1 MDNDQITYLDINIL
15 QPNPLQPRGLITPES
30 LVDLVDSIREQGIM
44 MPLVVAE
51 TPAGYQIIAGERRWR
66 ASKILGLS
74 QIPCII
80 KKTSHRGMLEMA
92 IVENVQRVD
101 LNPLERA
108 QGFKRMMDEFALG
121 TAEISQRIGKS
132 QAYVS
137 NSLRLLTLPDAL
149 KDALL
154 SGIVTEG
161 HIRAL
166 AAIEDPNLMIEALRQ
181 ILREGGSVRRAEEL
195 SREYKSKVAGI
206 TPKHDFERVHSDEM
220 NAMEKS
226 LGAKL
231 EAKIKIIQSMRE
243 AKIIIAVKGQVEK
256 TSDFLRK
263 INVLLEDQFPKT
275 TNGFDKTQSEETKD
289 EAPISVASETGDGP
303 VITV

>member
-1 MDNDQITYLDINIL
+1 MADDQITYLDINVL

-30 LVDLVDSIREQGIM
+30 LVDLVDSLREHGILE
-44 MPLVVAE
+44 PLVVAE

-66 ASKILGLS
+66 AAKVLGLI
-74 QIPCII
+74 QVPCII

-92 IVENVQRVD
+92 LVENVQRVD

-108 QGFKRMMDEFALG
+108 QGFKRMMDEFGLG
-121 TAEISQRIGKS
+121 TAEIAQRIGKS

-166 AAIEDPNLMIEALRQ
+166 AGIEDPNQMIEALRQ

-195 SREYKSKVAGI
+195 SREYKARVGIKPGSQTQRVVSDLLTQMETRLSARLSAKV
-206 TPKHDFERVHSDEM
+206 
-220 NAMEKS
+220 
-226 LGAKL
+226 
-231 EAKIKIIQSMRE
+231 KISQSMRE
-243 AKIIIAVKGQVEK
+243 LRFITVIKGNIDK
-256 TSDFLRK
+256 TSEIMER
-263 INVLLEDQFPKT
+263 INKALEAEFTVDLPGQ
-275 TNGFDKTQSEETKD
+275 NDS
-289 EAPISVASETGDGP
+289 SAS
-303 VITV
+303 I

>member
-1 MDNDQITYLDINIL
+1 MADGDAQITYLDINTL
-15 QPNPLQPRGLITPES
+15 DSNPLQPRGLITPES
-30 LVDLVDSIREQGIM
+30 LVDLVDSIREHGILE
-44 MPLVVAE
+44 PLVVAE

-66 ASKILGLS
+66 ASKIVGLA
-74 QIPCII
+74 QVPCII

-108 QGFKRMMDEFALG
+108 QGFKRMMDEFGMG
-121 TAEISQRIGKS
+121 TAEIAQRVGKS

-166 AAIEDPNLMIEALRQ
+166 GGIEDPNQMVEALRQ

-195 SREYKSKVAGI
+195 SREFKAKAGS
-206 TPKHDFERVHSDEM
+206 TPKSQAQKVYSDELV
-220 NAMEKS
+220 AIETRLKAR
-226 LGAKL
+226 LGAK
-231 EAKIKIIQSMRE
+231 IKVSQSMRE
-243 AKIIIAVKGQVEK
+243 LRFVLIARGNMEN
-256 TSDFLRK
+256 TSELIRK
-263 INVLLEDQFPKT
+263 IDDALESAFPVDAIGAKA
-275 TNGFDKTQSEETKD
+275 DKSPKEDDSSESAE
-289 EAPISVASETGDGP
+289 
-303 VITV
+303 

>member
-1 MDNDQITYLDINIL
+1 MANDSQITYIDINLL

-30 LVDLVDSIREQGIM
+30 LVDLVDSIREHGILE
-44 MPLVVAE
+44 PLVVAE

-74 QIPCII
+74 QVACIV

-121 TAEISQRIGKS
+121 TAEIAQRVGKS

-166 AAIEDPNLMIEALRQ
+166 AAIEDSNQMVEALRQ

-195 SREYKSKVAGI
+195 SREYKAKSSSV
-206 TPKHDFERVHSDEM
+206 PKHDFQRVHSDEIVE
-220 NAMEKS
+220 MEKVLS
-226 LGAKL
+226 ARVGARV
-231 EAKIKIIQSMRE
+231 KIAQSMRE
-243 AKIIIAVKGQVEK
+243 AKMVIVVKGNLER
-256 TSDFLRK
+256 TSDLLRK
-263 INVLLEDQFPKT
+263 IQKALLESFP
-275 TNGFDKTQSEETKD
+275 EVETPL
-289 EAPISVASETGDGP
+289 ATA
-303 VITV
+303 

>member
-1 MDNDQITYLDINIL
+1 MADEQISHLDINTL

-30 LVDLVDSIREQGIM
+30 LVDLIDSIREHGILE
-44 MPLVVAE
+44 PIVVAE

-66 ASKILGLS
+66 AAKIIGLA
-74 QIPCII
+74 QVPCII
-80 KKTSHRGMLEMA
+80 KKTTHRGMLEMA

-108 QGFKRMMDEFALG
+108 QGFKRMMDEFSLG
-121 TAEISQRIGKS
+121 TAEIAQRIGKS

-166 AAIEDPNLMIEALRQ
+166 AGIEDPNQMVDALRQ
-181 ILREGGSVRRAEEL
+181 VLRENGSVRRAEEIT
-195 SREYKSKVAGI
+195 REYKSKAGDK
-206 TPKHDFERVHSDEM
+206 PASQVQRVHSDELTTFETRLS
-220 NAMEKS
+220 AR
-226 LGAKL
+226 LGGKV
-231 EAKIKIIQSMRE
+231 KITQSMRE
-243 AKIIIAVKGQVEK
+243 LRVTIILKGNLEK
-256 TSDFLRK
+256 TSELVRK
-263 INVLLEDQFPKT
+263 IDDGIEKEFPVESSFT
-275 TNGFDKTQSEETKD
+275 TEEASSQDSQSAQNG
-289 EAPISVASETGDGP
+289 
-303 VITV
+303 

>member
-1 MDNDQITYLDINIL
+1 MADNDQITYLDINIL

-30 LVDLVDSIREQGIM
+30 LVDLVDSIREHGILE
-44 MPLVVAE
+44 PLVVAE

-66 ASKILGLS
+66 AAKIVGLA

-121 TAEISQRIGKS
+121 TAEIAQRIGKS

-195 SREYKSKVAGI
+195 SREYKAKVVGE
-206 TPKHDFERVHSDEM
+206 TPTHGFQRVHSDEM
-220 NAMEKS
+220 VAMEKS
-226 LGAKL
+226 LSSKLGAKV
-231 EAKIKIIQSMRE
+231 KIAQSMRE
-243 AKIIIAVKGQVEK
+243 AKLVIVIKGNVEK
-256 TSDFLRK
+256 TSEFLRK
-263 INVLLEDQFPKT
+263 INQLLEEQFVHGD
-275 TNGFDKTQSEETKD
+275 TNGQEEAKETNPPDSPKD
-289 EAPISVASETGDGP
+289 SGEGP
-303 VITV
+303 VITA

>member
-1 MDNDQITYLDINIL
+1 MADDQITYLDINTL

-30 LVDLVDSIREQGIM
+30 LVDLIDSIREHGILE
-44 MPLVVAE
+44 PIVVAE

-66 ASKILGLS
+66 ASKIIGLS
-74 QIPCII
+74 QVPCII
-80 KKTSHRGMLEMA
+80 KKTTHRGMLEMA

-108 QGFKRMMDEFALG
+108 QGFKRMMDEFGLG
-121 TAEISQRIGKS
+121 TAEIAQRIGKS

-166 AAIEDPNLMIEALRQ
+166 AGIEDPNEMIEALRQ

-195 SREYKSKVAGI
+195 SREYKAKVGVKPAAA
-206 TPKHDFERVHSDEM
+206 TERVHSD
-220 NAMEKS
+220 ALVTIEKRLS
-226 LGAKL
+226 ARLGSKV
-231 EAKIKIIQSMRE
+231 KVTQSMRE
-243 AKIIIAVKGQVEK
+243 ARFVIVVKGSLDHTTELV
-256 TSDFLRK
+256 RK
-263 INVLLEDQFPKT
+263 ISDGLEKEFPVDST
-275 TNGFDKTQSEETKD
+275 TEVKFEPES
-289 EAPISVASETGDGP
+289 
-303 VITV
+303 

>member
-1 MDNDQITYLDINIL
+1 MDDNQQITYLDINVL

-30 LVDLVDSIREQGIM
+30 LVDLVDSIREHGVM
-44 MPLVVAE
+44 LPLVVAE

-66 ASKILGLS
+66 ASKIVGLT
-74 QIPCII
+74 QVPCII
-80 KKTSHRGMLEMA
+80 RKTSHRGMLEMA

-121 TAEISQRIGKS
+121 TAEIAQRIGKS

-166 AAIEDPNLMIEALRQ
+166 AAIEDPNMMIEALRQ

-195 SREYKSKVAGI
+195 SREYKVKVEGV

-220 NAMEKS
+220 NSMEKS
-226 LGAKL
+226 LAEKL
-231 EAKIKIIQSMRE
+231 GAKIKIIQSMRE
-243 AKIIIAVKGQVEK
+243 AKIVIAVKGNVER
-256 TSDFLRK
+256 TSEFLRK
-263 INVLLEDQFPKT
+263 LNDLIEQYYPKSENVHVQVESSDEQVVT
-275 TNGFDKTQSEETKD
+275 T
-289 EAPISVASETGDGP
+289 V
-303 VITV
+303 

>member
-1 MDNDQITYLDINIL
+1 MEQNQSQITHLEINIL

-30 LVDLVDSIREQGIM
+30 LVDLVDSIREHGILE
-44 MPLVVAE
+44 PLVVAE

-66 ASKILGLS
+66 ASKIAGLGTV
-74 QIPCII
+74 PCII
-80 KKTSHRGMLEMA
+80 KKTTHRGMLEMA

-121 TAEISQRIGKS
+121 TAEIAQRVGKS
-132 QAYVS
+132 QAFVS

-166 AAIEDPNLMIEALRQ
+166 AAIEDPTQMIEALRQ
-181 ILREGGSVRRAEEL
+181 ILREEGSVRRAEEIA
-195 SREYKSKVAGI
+195 REFKAK
-206 TPKHDFERVHSDEM
+206 TL
-220 NAMEKS
+220 KS
-226 LGAKL
+226 LTSNHQRVQSSEIVEIEKNLVDRLGG
-231 EAKIKIIQSMRE
+231 KIKIGQSKRA
-243 AKIIIAVKGQVEK
+243 AKIEINFRGDLELT
-256 TSDFLRK
+256 TSK
-263 INVLLEDQFPKT
+263 IRRIYEVLM
-275 TNGFDKTQSEETKD
+275 
-289 EAPISVASETGDGP
+289 EAFNQ
-303 VITV
+303 

>member
-1 MDNDQITYLDINIL
+1 MADTEQQITYLDINTL

-30 LVDLVDSIREQGIM
+30 LADLVESLREHGILE
-44 MPLVVAE
+44 PLVVAE

-66 ASKILGLS
+66 AAKIVGLEKV
-74 QIPCII
+74 PTII

-108 QGFKRMMDEFALG
+108 QGFKRMMDEFGLG

-132 QAYVS
+132 QSFVS

-154 SGIVTEG
+154 AGIVTEG

-166 AAIEDPNLMIEALRQ
+166 AAIEDPNQMVEALRQ
-181 ILREGGSVRRAEEL
+181 ILREEGSVRRAEEL
-195 SREYKSKVAGI
+195 SREYKARAQVA
-206 TPKHDFERVHSDEM
+206 PRHAEERIHSEELVEM
-220 NAMEKS
+220 ERDLGTH
-226 LGAKL
+226 LGAK
-231 EAKIKIIQSMRE
+231 IKVTQSMRE
-243 AKIIIAVKGQVEK
+243 ARLVLVVKGNIEK
-256 TSDFLRK
+256 TGALLRK
-263 INVLLEDQFPKT
+263 IREALKSVPADT
-275 TNGFDKTQSEETKD
+275 D
-289 EAPISVASETGDGP
+289 EVTIEVQEVASET
-303 VITV
+303 I

>member
-1 MDNDQITYLDINIL
+1 MADDQITYLDINIL

-30 LVDLVDSIREQGIM
+30 LVDLIDSIREHGILE
-44 MPLVVAE
+44 PLVVAE

-66 ASKILGLS
+66 AAKVIGLS
-74 QIPCII
+74 QVPCII

-92 IVENVQRVD
+92 LVENVQRVD

-108 QGFKRMMDEFALG
+108 QGFKRMMDEFGLG
-121 TAEISQRIGKS
+121 TAEIAQRIGKS

-149 KDALL
+149 KDAML

-166 AAIEDPNLMIEALRQ
+166 AGIEDPNEMVEALRQ

-195 SREYKSKVAGI
+195 SREYKAKVGARPAAV
-206 TPKHDFERVHSDEM
+206 TERVHSDELTTVETRLS
-220 NAMEKS
+220 AR
-226 LGAKL
+226 LGGKV
-231 EAKIKIIQSMRE
+231 KVTQSMRE
-243 AKIIIAVKGQVEK
+243 LRFMIVVRGGMDR
-256 TSDFLRK
+256 TTDLMRK
-263 INVLLEDQFPKT
+263 ISTGLEKEFPV
-275 TNGFDKTQSEETKD
+275 
-289 EAPISVASETGDGP
+289 EA
-303 VITV
+303 

>member
-1 MDNDQITYLDINIL
+1 MAEDSQITYLDINLL

-30 LVDLVDSIREQGIM
+30 LVDLVDSIREHGILEPM
-44 MPLVVAE
+44 VVAE

-66 ASKILGLS
+66 ASKIVGLT
-74 QIPCII
+74 QVPTII

-108 QGFKRMMDEFALG
+108 QGFKRMMDEFSMG
-121 TAEISQRIGKS
+121 TAEIAQRVGKS
-132 QAYVS
+132 QAFVS

-166 AAIEDPNLMIEALRQ
+166 GGIEDPNQMIEALRQ

-195 SREYKSKVAGI
+195 SREFKAKAGSAPKSQVQ
-206 TPKHDFERVHSDEM
+206 RVHSDEIVTIE
-220 NAMEKS
+220 NRLKAR
-226 LGAKL
+226 LGAKVKV
-231 EAKIKIIQSMRE
+231 AQSMRE
-243 AKIIIAVKGQVEK
+243 LRFVITFKGNLEK
-256 TSDFLRK
+256 TSELMRK
-263 INVLLEDQFPKT
+263 VDSALEKEFPV
-275 TNGFDKTQSEETKD
+275 
-289 EAPISVASETGDGP
+289 EAIGAESSSSET
-303 VITV
+303 TL